1 MSYNLKPCP
10 FCGGMNLYYAAGRFY
25 AVECSDCGA
34 KVVGAFRTE
43 EEAAEAWNRR
53 IQPTFTPDELDVIR
67 RNVCDWQ
74 AERELSK
81 IEQSIID
88 KCDDALKGVRYD
100 AGNI

>member
-1 MSYNLKPCP
+1 MSDKLKPCP

-43 EEAAEAWNRR
+43 EEAAEAWNNRVL
-53 IQPTFTPDELDVIR
+53 PPFTPDELDAIR
-67 RNVCDWQ
+67 RNVRDWR

-88 KCDDALKGVRYD
+88 KCDDTLKGVRYD
-100 AGNI
+100 TGNV